1 MKRLMSITLAVV
13 LVLALGS
20 WALASEGG
28 TLDTTHPDY
37 EALKVEIP
45 PVSAKIGP
53 MRRFGSGRIMKLI
66 SGSW

>member
-20 WALASEGG
+20 WALASEG

-53 MRRFGSGRIMKLI
+53 MRRFGSGGRIMKLI